1 MDILSVISQE
11 VKSIFSEVVND
22 VSVPAETLEVEVL
35 RASRELGRKVLEAF
49 DRRSHLLNVFLFS
62 S

>member
-22 VSVPAETLEVEVL
+22 VSVPAETLTL
-35 RASRELGRKVLEAF
+35 AGS
-49 DRRSHLLNVFLFS
+49 
-62 S
+62 